1 MDKKIQ
7 ITVRPCSESDPDI
20 IRLLK
25 ENKEGFVRREGFL
38 YFCKD
43 NLVFSCRDSS
53 ETVNFLELLRGKGD
67 LPDNR
72 NSDDIWNSIL
82 YGKAAES
89 DMKKYGIQ
97 NNVPRCVILFRPVQ
111 GNGQKIPGEI
121 IPLDAS
127 DILVNLQSGETAL
140 ILNMKSRSPEEAF
153 EYAAAVA
160 ETMENEGGLSCLA
173 GIGRTADRTDRITE
187 SFSDA
192 RSAIDTGIRHN
203 VHGRIFSWDRLMIE
217 RLSDLIPAGEAEKF
231 RKEMISPRAEKV
243 LTEEIMETIHVF
255 FMNDLN
261 LSTTARQLFIHRN
274 TLLYRMEKVRKATG
288 LDLRK
293 FEDAVVFRMIM
304 DTVKKT
310 DQWPDKIKSERTE
323 EK

>member
-1 MDKKIQ
+1 
-7 ITVRPCSESDPDI
+7 
-20 IRLLK
+20 
-25 ENKEGFVRREGFL
+25 
-38 YFCKD
+38 
-43 NLVFSCRDSS
+43 
-53 ETVNFLELLRGKGD
+53 
-67 LPDNR
+67 
-72 NSDDIWNSIL
+72 
-82 YGKAAES
+82 
-89 DMKKYGIQ
+89 
-97 NNVPRCVILFRPVQ
+97 
-111 GNGQKIPGEI
+111 
-121 IPLDAS
+121 
-127 DILVNLQSGETAL
+127 
-140 ILNMKSRSPEEAF
+140 
-153 EYAAAVA
+153 
-160 ETMENEGGLSCLA
+160 
-173 GIGRTADRTDRITE
+173 
-187 SFSDA
+187 
-192 RSAIDTGIRHN
+192 
-203 VHGRIFSWDRLMIE
+203 MIE